1 MATVHQA
8 GQRRPV
14 LRADHHLDVQPRGR
28 GHEIVGAI
36 GSARDQQQNAR
47 HLSKLTT
54 NRMIPMPR
62 TMTVTPAAMAK
73 IDAVRSKSGH
83 PDACLRVAIAGR
95 RSGQFV
101 YELDLVVAEDA
112 PTGDLVVQTAGLRV
126 LVESGSAANLEGA
139 IIDLDPSPLG
149 GALRIDNPNEGWRDP
164 VAARIQDVLDRQINP
179 SVAAHGGFVDLL
191 EVRGGAAYVQLGGG
205 CQGCAQ
211 VDVTLR
217 QGIEVAIKA
226 AVPQITQVID
236 VTDHAAGTN
245 PYFQPAKKAS

>member
-1 MATVHQA
+1 MA
-8 GQRRPV
+8 GMRPT
-14 LRADHHLDVQPRGR
+14 
-28 GHEIVGAI
+28 I
-36 GSARDQQQNAR
+36 
-47 HLSKLTT
+47 
-54 NRMIPMPR
+54 
-62 TMTVTPAAMAK
+62 TVTPAASAK
-73 IDAVRSKSGH
+73 IEAVRSKSGH
-83 PDACLRVAIAGR
+83 PDACLRIAIAGR
-95 RSGQFV
+95 RGGQFV
-101 YELDLVVAEDA
+101 YELDLVASEDA
-112 PTGDLVVQTAGLRV
+112 PPTDIVVDISDLRL

-139 IIDLDPSPLG
+139 IIDLDPSPIG

-179 SVAAHGGFVDLL
+179 SVAAHGGIVDLL

-226 AVPQITQVID
+226 AVPQIVEVID

>member
-1 MATVHQA
+1 M
-8 GQRRPV
+8 P
-14 LRADHHLDVQPRGR
+14 P
-28 GHEIVGAI
+28 AI
-36 GSARDQQQNAR
+36 
-47 HLSKLTT
+47 
-54 NRMIPMPR
+54 
-62 TMTVTPAAMAK
+62 TVTSAATAK
-73 IDAVRSKSGH
+73 IEAVRSKSGR
-83 PDACLRVAIAGR
+83 PDAWLRIAIAGR
-95 RSGQFV
+95 RGGQFV
-101 YELDLVVAEDA
+101 YELDLVAPEDA
-112 PTGDLVVQTAGLRV
+112 PPTDIVVETPNLR
-126 LVESGSAANLEGA
+126 LLIEPGSVAKLEGA
-139 IIDLDPSPLG
+139 VIDLDPSAIG

-164 VAARIQDVLDRQINP
+164 VAARVQEVLDRQINP

-236 VTDHAAGTN
+236 ITDHAAGTN

>member
-1 MATVHQA
+1 
-8 GQRRPV
+8 
-14 LRADHHLDVQPRGR
+14 
-28 GHEIVGAI
+28 
-36 GSARDQQQNAR
+36 
-47 HLSKLTT
+47 
-54 NRMIPMPR
+54 MPP
-62 TMTVTPAAMAK
+62 TITVTPAATAK
-73 IDAVRSKSGH
+73 IDAVRSKSGR

-95 RSGQFV
+95 RGGQFV
-101 YELDLVVAEDA
+101 YQLDLVAPEDA
-112 PTGDLVVQTAGLRV
+112 PPTDIVVEARALQL
-126 LVESGSAANLEGA
+126 LIEPGSAAKLEGA
-139 IIDLDPSPLG
+139 VIDLDPSALG

-164 VAARIQDVLDRQINP
+164 VAARVQEVLDRQINP

>member
-1 MATVHQA
+1 MTAM
-8 GQRRPV
+8 P
-14 LRADHHLDVQPRGR
+14 P
-28 GHEIVGAI
+28 AI
-36 GSARDQQQNAR
+36 
-47 HLSKLTT
+47 
-54 NRMIPMPR
+54 
-62 TMTVTPAAMAK
+62 TVTSAAKTK
-73 IDAVRSKSGH
+73 IDTVRSKTGH

-95 RSGQFV
+95 RGGQFV
-101 YELDLVVAEDA
+101 YELDLVAPEDA
-112 PTGDLVVQTAGLRV
+112 PPTDIVVETPELRL
-126 LVESGSAANLEGA
+126 LVEPGSAANLQGA
-139 IIDLDPSPLG
+139 TIDLDPSAMG

-164 VAARIQDVLDRQINP
+164 VAARIQEVLDRQINP

-226 AVPQITQVID
+226 AVPQITEVID
-236 VTDHAAGTN
+236 ITDHAAGLN

>member
-1 MATVHQA
+1 MTAMA
-8 GQRRPV
+8 P
-14 LRADHHLDVQPRGR
+14 
-28 GHEIVGAI
+28 AI
-36 GSARDQQQNAR
+36 
-47 HLSKLTT
+47 
-54 NRMIPMPR
+54 
-62 TMTVTPAAMAK
+62 TVTPAATAK
-73 IDAVRSKSGH
+73 INAVRAKSGRH
-83 PDACLRVAIAGR
+83 DACLRIAIAGR
-95 RSGQFV
+95 RGGQFV
-101 YELDLVVAEDA
+101 YELDLVAPEDA
-112 PTGDLVVQTAGLRV
+112 PPTDIVVEIADLRL
-126 LVESGSAANLEGA
+126 LVEPDSAAKLEGA
-139 IIDLDPSPLG
+139 VIDLDASAIG

-164 VAARIQDVLDRQINP
+164 VAARIQEVLDRQINP

-226 AVPQITQVID
+226 AVPQIIEVID